1 MRDYAGIRSEYLRAE
16 LDIRFVLPNPVD
28 QFKIWFEEVLNA
40 GVQEPNAMTL
50 ASVSNHGKP
59 SLRIVLLKGIEEKK
73 FIFYT
78 NYYSKK
84 GRELENNS
92 ACAVNFFWPALERQV
107 RIEGNAEPVRRMVS
121 DEYYNSRPRNAQ
133 IGAWASPQSESIAD
147 RTRLEDLVKDVEDRF
162 KDVERLPRPPHWG
175 GYALDPLRIEFWQGR
190 TSRLHDRIV
199 YTKESNGLWSI
210 DRLAP

>member
-1 MRDYAGIRSEYLRAE
+1 MRDYAGIRSEYLKAE
-16 LDIRFVLPNPVD
+16 LDIRSVLPNPVD
-28 QFKIWFEEVLNA
+28 QFEIWFEEVLNA

-78 NYYSKK
+78 NYNSKK

-107 RIEGNAEPVRRMVS
+107 RIEGNAEPVRHMVS

-147 RTRLEDLVKDVEDRF
+147 RARLENLVKDVEDKF

-190 TSRLHDRIV
+190 TSRLHNRIV
-199 YTKESNGLWSI
+199 YTKEPNGSWSI

>member
-1 MRDYAGIRSEYLRAE
+1 MRDYAGIRSEYLKAE
-16 LDIRFVLPNPVD
+16 LDIRSVLPNPVD
-28 QFKIWFEEVLNA
+28 QFEIWFEEVLNA

-78 NYYSKK
+78 NYNSKK

-107 RIEGNAEPVRRMVS
+107 RIEGNAEPVRHMVS

-133 IGAWASPQSESIAD
+133 IGAWASPQSESIA
-147 RTRLEDLVKDVEDRF
+147 
-162 KDVERLPRPPHWG
+162 
-175 GYALDPLRIEFWQGR
+175 
-190 TSRLHDRIV
+190 
-199 YTKESNGLWSI
+199 
-210 DRLAP
+210 